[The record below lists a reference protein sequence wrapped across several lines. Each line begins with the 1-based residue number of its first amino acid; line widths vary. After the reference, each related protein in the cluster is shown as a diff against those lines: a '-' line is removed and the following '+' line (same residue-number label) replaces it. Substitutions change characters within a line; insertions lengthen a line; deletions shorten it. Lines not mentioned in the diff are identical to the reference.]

1 MKELIK
7 TIRHRLTELSDLKEE
22 NIKTHIVVNLFLKNL
37 GYDPKNMEYEGNVG
51 KDRADILYKID
62 KHAIFLVETKG
73 LSKSDKKA
81 SLDLLFDDKKQ
92 ITEYLNSHPDNI
104 VWGLLTNGRR
114 YILFN
119 NNIKGTVEDKVVFD
133 ISIDNKKDQDYLKYF
148 SYENLFISQNT
159 NFFADVAQFK
169 AYRRQEDSK
178 NSSWDVY
185 KSTLFNFFDYYAAN
199 HQYSSLSPYPRECLT
214 HIIIE
219 DFLSYINGKTQSKST
234 KNGKIV
240 SSKQTIQNSY
250 SYLAAFFTTL
260 KEKGDIF
267 DHSFKYG
274 REQVLAI
281 YEDTPKIKSENYLS
295 TERYEKIL
303 DYLYSEKNNYRN
315 ISIFLLCSYYGFE
328 RSEVNELIWDN
339 IDLSKGTINLENRS
353 YKMDNLLKVCL
364 KNIYAERARMKS
376 KHSFVITT
384 FSNNKFR
391 KANSSTINA
400 IFNNFENIGKND
412 SIWRS
417 FSPQYARECLIRTM
431 FESGYSL
438 EQIAAY
444 IGVDVTRII
453 SSIPNEIIISEGKK
467 RLNKGNKQVT
477 HPYNAIVEAFYNKII
492 LL

>member
-22 NIKTHIVVNLFLKNL
+22 NIKTHIVVNLFLNNL

-51 KDRADILYKID
+51 KDRADILYRID
-62 KHAIFLVETKG
+62 KHAIFLIETKG

-81 SLDLLFDDKKQ
+81 SSDLSFDDKKQ

-148 SYENLFISQNT
+148 SYENLFISKNT

-214 HIIIE
+214 HITIE

-234 KNGKIV
+234 KSGKIV

-339 IDLSKGTINLENRS
+339 IDLSKGIINLENRS

-400 IFNNFENIGKND
+400 IFNCFENIDKND
-412 SIWRS
+412 STWRS

-467 RLNKGNKQVT
+467 RLNKGNKQVI
-477 HPYNAIVEAFYNKII
+477 HPYNAIVEAFYNKIVD
-492 LL
+492 